1 MLFTK
6 KQIILLII
14 PLIIEQLLNVA
25 IGMVDIAMVSAVNE
39 VQMSGV
45 SLVDSIN
52 QLMVNLFSSLATG
65 GAVVCA
71 RYLGMK
77 REDKAC
83 SAADQLVLA
92 TTVISMVVMS
102 IALIGNRILLKF
114 IFGDVDD
121 DIMSVMESYFFCT
134 SLAYPFLALYNG
146 GAAICRT
153 MGNSKISMQISV
165 ITNIVHI
172 IGNAI
177 FIYVLK
183 MGATGVGISTL
194 LTRVCG
200 AAMMIYIVRNP
211 ELQLHISRK
220 IVLKPNTAIIK
231 EILGIGV
238 PNGLENSMFQIGK
251 LMISS
256 LNSSFGKTAIAATAV
271 SNTLTTFATIPGS
284 GIGLSF
290 ITVIGQC
297 VGAKEYEQAKQY
309 LKRLMGIT
317 VAVMSILNIILC
329 IFTIPLV
336 SFYNLS
342 IDAEILARQLFLIHG
357 VFATVVWSF
366 SFALPNALRAA
377 GDVKYTMVVA
387 MFSMWVF
394 RIGFSYILGDY
405 LALGAIG
412 IWIAMIIDWFVRSG
426 FFIVRIKNG
435 KWLAKAKAKAN

>member
-77 REDKAC
+77 KEDKAC
-83 SAADQLVLA
+83 SAADQLILA
-92 TTVISMVVMS
+92 TTAISMVVMS
-102 IALIGNRILLKF
+102 IALIGNRMLLRF
-114 IFGDVDD
+114 IFGDVDS
-121 DIMSVMESYFFCT
+121 DIMSVMESYFLCT

-153 MGNSKISMQISV
+153 MGNSKISMQISL
-165 ITNIVHI
+165 ITNIIHI

-200 AAMMIYIVRNP
+200 AVMMIYIVRNP

-220 IVLKPNTAIIK
+220 IVLKPNTSIIK

-309 LKRLMGIT
+309 LKRLMSIT

-342 IDAEILARQLFLIHG
+342 ADAEILARQLFLIHG
-357 VFATVVWSF
+357 IFATVVWSF

-405 LALGAIG
+405 FAFGAIG

-435 KWLAKAKAKAN
+435 KWLAKAKAN